1 MRPFHAASL
10 VLCLAAA
17 PALADMPDGLVKF
30 DNLQK
35 IGGATTRIEGA
46 PKVISSPVGKA
57 VLFNGKDDALF
68 IADRPL
74 VGAKTFTLEAIFRP
88 DGGDE
93 QQRWMHIAE
102 TDPATGLDANPSGTA
117 DPNPRFMFEIRV
129 KGDQWWLDAFVNHK
143 GGSKALIFPD
153 KTFPVG
159 QWYAVAQTYD
169 GHIYRAYVNGVL
181 QGEAVV
187 ENYVPHGPGHM
198 MVGTRMNHVNYFKGA
213 VAQARFTSHALAPA
227 EFLKVPK

>member
-1 MRPFHAASL
+1 MRLFPVVIL
-10 VLCLAAA
+10 GTCLAAT
-17 PALADMPDGLVKF
+17 PALAAMPDGVIRF

-35 IGGATTRIEGA
+35 IGGAAVKVEGA
-46 PKVISSPVGKA
+46 PKIISSPAGKA
-57 VLFNGKDDALF
+57 MLFNGKDDALF
-68 IADRPL
+68 ISDRPL

-93 QQRWMHIAE
+93 QQRWMHVAE
-102 TDPATGLDANPSGTA
+102 TDPATGLDANPGGTS

-129 KGDQWWLDAFVNHK
+129 KGDQWWLDAFVNFK
-143 GGSKALIFPD
+143 GGSKALIFPE
-153 KTFPVG
+153 KTFPIG
-159 QWYAVAQTYD
+159 KWYAVQQTYD
-169 GHIYRAYVNGVL
+169 GRMYRAYVNGVL

-213 VAQARFTSHALAPA
+213 VAQARFTSRALTPD
-227 EFLKVPK
+227 EFLKAPK

>member
-1 MRPFHAASL
+1 MRPFPSVILAA
-10 VLCLAAA
+10 CLAAA
-17 PALADMPDGLVKF
+17 PALADMPDGVIKF

-35 IGGATTRIEGA
+35 IGGAAGKLEGA

-68 IADRPL
+68 ISDRPL

-102 TDPATGLDANPSGTA
+102 TDPKTGLDANPGGTS

-129 KGDQWWLDAFVNHK
+129 KGDQWWLDAFVNYK

-169 GHIYRAYVNGVL
+169 GHTYRAYVNGVL

-213 VAQARFTSHALAPA
+213 VAQARFTSRARTPD
-227 EFLKVPK
+227 EFLKVPR